1 MCAHLSYSE
10 CSETRRCSVGIA
22 CIVAL
27 EYAIRKNQE
36 NQEGLKLNGTCQ
48 LLVYTGDVNLVGE
61 NMRTVKKNTEALLIP
76 SKEVSP
82 EVNTYEKK

>member
-1 MCAHLSYSE
+1 
-10 CSETRRCSVGIA
+10 
-22 CIVAL
+22 
-27 EYAIRKNQE
+27 
-36 NQEGLKLNGTCQ
+36 LNGTCQ